1 MTSSRPRPDTSPD
14 ILVVDD
20 EPDLCTLYEL
30 TLLREGY
37 RVDTAANLQQAREL
51 LARKTY
57 QAVITDMRL
66 PDGQGIDLLREAVR
80 QQRPERFM
88 VITAYGSAESAVEA
102 LKAGAFDY
110 LTKPVDLRQ
119 FRTSV
124 ASALASL
131 PAPAEML
138 PGATAV
144 PASGLGT
151 PPNPAAA
158 SGTPGSAG
166 AAVAPTGA
174 GGSPAIT
181 TAGQEALAK
190 IVGASAVMVQVRQRI
205 ERVARSMA
213 PVLIQGESGTGKEL
227 VARAL
232 HACSHRSGKP
242 FVAVNCGAIPEN
254 LVEAEFFGVRKGAF
268 TGATHD
274 RPGYFQ
280 AAQGG
285 TLFLDEIGD
294 LPLSMQAKLLRAIQE
309 RQVRSLGATQEEPVD
324 VRFVSAT
331 HKDLAQAVR
340 NGQFRQD
347 LFYRLNVIETRIPP
361 LRERREDL
369 PLLATALLE
378 RLCSEAGLPP
388 VRLSDSAREWLQ
400 EQPLPGNVR
409 ELENMLH
416 RGLALCNGDTLEP
429 LDLFEPGSGSIGAA
443 PAHGP
448 ASTLDVAP
456 PAASAAP
463 VSNGL
468 TSGPRSLV
476 AQLDHREHEFLSSL
490 LQQHA
495 GNVAVA
501 ASHIGLTEPQLR
513 FRLERLGLHAA

>member
-1 MTSSRPRPDTSPD
+1 MNPSRSRPDTPPG

-37 RVDTAANLQQAREL
+37 RVDTASNLQQAREHL
-51 LARKTY
+51 GRKTFDV
-57 QAVITDMRL
+57 VITDMRL
-66 PDGQGIDLLREAVR
+66 PDGLGIDLVREAQR
-80 QQRPERFM
+80 QHRPERFM
-88 VITAYGSAESAVEA
+88 VITAYGSAESAVDA

-110 LTKPVDLRQ
+110 LTKPVDLKQ
-119 FRTSV
+119 FRASV
-124 ASALASL
+124 ASALAS
-131 PAPAEML
+131 
-138 PGATAV
+138 
-144 PASGLGT
+144 ASGPVVAAPRASASNPTALNAT
-151 PPNPAAA
+151 PRPGMQAAA
-158 SGTPGSAG
+158 LVDTAAG
-166 AAVAPTGA
+166 R
-174 GGSPAIT
+174 
-181 TAGQEALAK
+181 EALAR
-190 IVGASAVMVQVRQRI
+190 IVGASPAMEQVRQRI

-309 RQVRSLGATQEEPVD
+309 RQVRALGATQEEPVD

-340 NGQFRQD
+340 AGQFRQD

-369 PLLATALLE
+369 PLLTSALLE
-378 RLCSEAGLPP
+378 RLCAEAGLPP
-388 VRLSDSAREWLQ
+388 VRLSESASEWLR

-429 LDLFEPGSGSIGAA
+429 QDLFEPGSGIASA
-443 PAHGP
+443 PAP
-448 ASTLDVAP
+448 AVASPAPAVSTAGGNAP
-456 PAASAAP
+456 ANRA
-463 VSNGL
+463 L
-468 TSGPRSLV
+468 I
-476 AQLDHREHEFLSSL
+476 AQLDQRERDFLAEL
-490 LQQHA
+490 LRRHA
-495 GNVAVA
+495 GSLENA
-501 ASHIGLTEPQLR
+501 AAHTGLTVEQLE
-513 FRLERLGLHAA
+513 FRLQRLGLAAS